1 MAITKVTRTLLSTGI
16 VDNSNATAITIDS
29 SENVGIGTTSP
40 TEALSIS
47 SNDGLVST
55 TSTASKTAGVLTG
68 GYLIYSGDGSGAG
81 DGNRAG
87 IQSFSTN
94 SVGST
99 YDLRFYTSNGS
110 TNLVEGMRID
120 SSGNVG
126 IGDTSPDQKLHVNSG
141 SSNVVAKFESTDSI
155 AVIQLKDNNGEA
167 EIGAIGNDIGFY
179 PAGAERMRIASNG
192 QVLLTAAHPS
202 IQFTDSS
209 DNSDAYIQADGG
221 TLKFFADDNNEVGS
235 SLQSFHID
243 GSEKMRIDSS
253 GNLLVGKTSASI
265 TTAGAELRPNGQV
278 FATQSGNY
286 PLLLNRTTSD
296 GDIIQL
302 RKDNTT
308 VGSIG
313 ATSGVLTIGNNNSGG
328 IIFGYSGSHTFI
340 EPSNTSGASVDD
352 GATLGSSS
360 KRFKDL
366 YLSGIANIGTYLRFG
381 GASNYYIHSDNANYL
396 RFGTA
401 GSERMRISASGRLL
415 VGGSTDRGG
424 NICVG
429 GTSTTARV
437 IPQSDNVGYVGQS
450 DFRWQAIYAV
460 SGSIQTS
467 DEREKTEIKE
477 TTLGLDFIKDLK
489 PVSYKWID
497 GEQQNKGK
505 DEREHQG
512 LIAQQVA
519 ETVEKHG
526 VNKNDFGGLDIQK
539 TEKYDDFYGM
549 SYDQLIAPLIK
560 AIQEQ
565 QTIIDD
571 LKTRIETLENV

>member
-1 MAITKVTRTLLSTGI
+1 
-16 VDNSNATAITIDS
+16 
-29 SENVGIGTTSP
+29 
-40 TEALSIS
+40 
-47 SNDGLVST
+47 
-55 TSTASKTAGVLTG
+55 
-68 GYLIYSGDGSGAG
+68 
-81 DGNRAG
+81 
-87 IQSFSTN
+87 
-94 SVGST
+94 
-99 YDLRFYTSNGS
+99 
-110 TNLVEGMRID
+110 
-120 SSGNVG
+120 
-126 IGDTSPDQKLHVNSG
+126 
-141 SSNVVAKFESTDSI
+141 
-155 AVIQLKDNNGEA
+155 
-167 EIGAIGNDIGFY
+167 
-179 PAGAERMRIASNG
+179 
-192 QVLLTAAHPS
+192 
-202 IQFTDSS
+202 
-209 DNSDAYIQADGG
+209 
-221 TLKFFADDNNEVGS
+221 
-235 SLQSFHID
+235 
-243 GSEKMRIDSS
+243 
-253 GNLLVGKTSASI
+253 
-265 TTAGAELRPNGQV
+265 
-278 FATQSGNY
+278 
-286 PLLLNRTTSD
+286 
-296 GDIIQL
+296 
-302 RKDNTT
+302 
-308 VGSIG
+308 
-313 ATSGVLTIGNNNSGG
+313 
-328 IIFGYSGSHTFI
+328 
-340 EPSNTSGASVDD
+340 
-352 GATLGSSS
+352 
-360 KRFKDL
+360 
-366 YLSGIANIGTYLRFG
+366 
-381 GASNYYIHSDNANYL
+381 
-396 RFGTA
+396 
-401 GSERMRISASGRLL
+401 MRISTDGRLL

-437 IPQSDNVGYVGQS
+437 IPQTDNVGYVGQS

>member
-40 TEALSIS
+40 SSELHVVGKITADTHFTSSDTNATLSTSGSGGAVRLRPNGSGS
-47 SNDGLVST
+47 STGQFTVQST
-55 TSTASKTAGVLTG
+55 GNVGIGTDSPAAVLEVKGSPVATGDTRYELILSEDNTASTGRGGGLAFARQGVIYGGIKTIQDTSSDSNASMYFQTVTG
-68 GYLIYSGDGSGAG
+68 G
-81 DGNRAG
+81 
-87 IQSFSTN
+87 
-94 SVGST
+94 
-99 YDLRFYTSNGS
+99 SN
-110 TNLVEGMRID
+110 TTKMKLD

-126 IGDTSPDQKLHVNSG
+126 IGETSPDRKLHVNSG
-141 SSNVVAKFESTDSI
+141 NTNECALFESTDTEVTI
-155 AVIQLKDNNGEA
+155 ELKDTTG
-167 EIGAIGNDIGFY
+167 
-179 PAGAERMRIASNG
+179 
-192 QVLLTAAHPS
+192 TAAIKS
-202 IQFTDSS
+202 RNDFR
-209 DNSDAYIQADGG
+209 
-221 TLKFFADDNNEVGS
+221 F
-235 SLQSFHID
+235 
-243 GSEKMRIDSS
+243 
-253 GNLLVGKTSASI
+253 
-265 TTAGAELRPNGQV
+265 TAG
-278 FATQSGNY
+278 
-286 PLLLNRTTSD
+286 
-296 GDIIQL
+296 
-302 RKDNTT
+302 
-308 VGSIG
+308 
-313 ATSGVLTIGNNNSGG
+313 
-328 IIFGYSGSHTFI
+328 
-340 EPSNTSGASVDD
+340 
-352 GATLGSSS
+352 
-360 KRFKDL
+360 
-366 YLSGIANIGTYLRFG
+366 
-381 GASNYYIHSDNANYL
+381 
-396 RFGTA
+396 

-437 IPQSDNVGYVGQS
+437 IPQSDNVGYVGEAT
-450 DFRWQAIYAV
+450 FRWQAIYAV
-460 SGSIQTS
+460 NGSIQTS

-497 GEQQNKGK
+497 GEQQDKGK

-539 TEKYDDFYGM
+539 TEKYDDFHGM

>member
-40 TEALSIS
+40 SAPLHILKSATGINVATDMLKLSS
-47 SNDGLVST
+47 VDTNPAYYVGFQAQRDNSAGQGLNILTTNVSGT
-55 TSTASKTAGVLTG
+55 VSES
-68 GYLIYSGDGSGAG
+68 
-81 DGNRAG
+81 
-87 IQSFSTN
+87 
-94 SVGST
+94 
-99 YDLRFYTSNGS
+99 
-110 TNLVEGMRID
+110 MRID

-126 IGDTSPDQKLHVNSG
+126 IGTTSPG
-141 SSNVVAKFESTDSI
+141 T
-155 AVIQLKDNNGEA
+155 QLTLNKNDNNFLQIRSSDTGNA
-167 EIGAIGNDIGFY
+167 GIYFGRQNDSVRGAIVYDN
-179 PAGAERMRIASNG
+179 SNE
-192 QVLLTAAHPS
+192 S
-202 IQFTDSS
+202 IQF
-209 DNSDAYIQADGG
+209 
-221 TLKFFADDNNEVGS
+221 LNNNYVER
-235 SLQSFHID
+235 
-243 GSEKMRIDSS
+243 MRIDSS
-253 GNLLVGKTSASI
+253 GNIGIGTSSPSSLGTGIPTIDLKGNSSSQSDRAGGIRFTRYDGTSGMAIYNADGASYI
-265 TTAGAELRPNGQV
+265 ESHST
-278 FATQSGNY
+278 Y
-286 PLLLNRTTSD
+286 PLLITTNGTERMRIDSSGNVGIGTSSPSKSLHIKGDNSALLVSSADQDIAFIGPRGSSGDGADEGLLYLKDGGTTKVQLDANGNSYLNGGSVGIGTSSPQEMLTVNSGTTGSSF
-296 GDIIQL
+296 IQVT
-302 RKDNTT
+302 NTT
-308 VGSIG
+308 
-313 ATSGVLTIGNNNSGG
+313 
-328 IIFGYSGSHTFI
+328 
-340 EPSNTSGASVDD
+340 
-352 GATLGSSS
+352 LGT
-360 KRFKDL
+360 
-366 YLSGIANIGTYLRFG
+366 G
-381 GASNYYIHSDNANYL
+381 DNAGLYVGIQSDEDGYIGMRSNQPL
-396 RFGTA
+396 AFATNNT
-401 GSERMRISASGRLL
+401 ERMRISTNGRLL

-437 IPQSDNVGYVGQS
+437 IPQTDNVGYVGQS

-460 SGSIQTS
+460 NGSIQTS
-467 DEREKTEIKE
+467 DEREKTEIKK
-477 TTLGLDFIKDLK
+477 TTLGLNFIKDLK